1 MDLEHNNLSNP
12 YQDVISI
19 HQAHNILSQNISSY
33 LSNLKQE
40 EKSSMTK
47 TKDQLITIYKK
58 ELEKYKLKQN
68 IMESKTYSKLLF
80 DFQKIRNGFINLENC
95 EYAKNLKNCKEE
107 HELLNNLKY
116 DAFKQVNLEYYNNC
130 KQLKNSIDV
139 VIECIN
145 KEMLMNKKITDSISI
160 NSLLRDTNK
169 KLGDI
174 FDYYSNDILK
184 KVLNISKSNFGIE
197 NQSMNNL
204 KESINISSLF
214 NSIYNKNNLH

>member
-19 HQAHNILSQNISSY
+19 HQAHNILSQNISLY
-33 LSNLKQE
+33 LSGLKQE

-95 EYAKNLKNCKEE
+95 EYAKNLKNCKEG

>member
-1 MDLEHNNLSNP
+1 
-12 YQDVISI
+12 
-19 HQAHNILSQNISSY
+19 
-33 LSNLKQE
+33 
-40 EKSSMTK
+40 
-47 TKDQLITIYKK
+47 
-58 ELEKYKLKQN
+58 
-68 IMESKTYSKLLF
+68 
-80 DFQKIRNGFINLENC
+80 
-95 EYAKNLKNCKEE
+95 
-107 HELLNNLKY
+107 
-116 DAFKQVNLEYYNNC
+116 
-130 KQLKNSIDV
+130 
-139 VIECIN
+139 
-145 KEMLMNKKITDSISI
+145 MNKKITDSISI

>member
-1 MDLEHNNLSNP
+1 M
-12 YQDVISI
+12 
-19 HQAHNILSQNISSY
+19 
-33 LSNLKQE
+33 
-40 EKSSMTK
+40 
-47 TKDQLITIYKK
+47 
-58 ELEKYKLKQN
+58 
-68 IMESKTYSKLLF
+68 
-80 DFQKIRNGFINLENC
+80 
-95 EYAKNLKNCKEE
+95 
-107 HELLNNLKY
+107 KY

>member
-12 YQDVISI
+12 YQDVISL
-19 HQAHNILSQNISSY
+19 HQAHNILSHNVSLY
-33 LSNLKQE
+33 LSNLNQKE
-40 EKSSMTK
+40 ETANNK
-47 TKDQLITIYKK
+47 TKDELITIYKK

-68 IMESKTYSKLLF
+68 IMESISYSKILL

-95 EYAKNLKNCKEE
+95 EIEKNMKSCKEE

-130 KQLKNSIDV
+130 KQFKNSIEIA
-139 VIECIN
+139 IECIN
-145 KEMLMNKKITDSISI
+145 KEMLMNKQITDLISI
-160 NSLLRDTNK
+160 NSLLRNTNK

-197 NQSMNNL
+197 NQSIYNL
-204 KESINISSLF
+204 KESKNISSLF